1 MIHIRLARAFQAGFF
16 LCVAASLLAC
26 GDATAPQEAFSV
38 AIIVDEASGARVE
51 TDPSGGQLITCDLN
65 LSAHATG
72 SGTAT
77 WEDATALFYFGSD
90 RTSRIQSIFVPR
102 DDARQLWGD
111 EAISARAAQRTAV
124 QVSGNGPFSTAIEFR
139 YRVNGGDVKS
149 ASVAFDCGRTSR

>member
-1 MIHIRLARAFQAGFF
+1 MIHIRIPRAFQAG
-16 LCVAASLLAC
+16 LILSVAASLLAC
-26 GDATAPQEAFSV
+26 GNATAPRDPFSV
-38 AIIVDEASGARVE
+38 AIIVDEASAARVE
-51 TDPSGGQLITCDLN
+51 TDPSGAQLITCNLN

-77 WEDATALFYFGSD
+77 WEDATARFFFGPD

-111 EAISARAAQRTAV
+111 EAITARAAQRTAV
-124 QVSGNGPFSTAIEFR
+124 QLSGNGPFSTDIEFR

-149 ASVAFDCGRTSR
+149 ATVAFDCGRTSQ